1 MHSGPDKLCVAGRR
15 SLHGSGCGLVTTQ
28 IQPVASSRLARRTFA
43 RHDPASPAKRFLPQR
58 ACCNKICCPRPRTP
72 KLVICARGIGSACGG
87 LGCNMCAPGARQMF
101 AVSVGG
107 WAAGRLVGAINAAQ
121 PWTERSPPGGQA
133 MAPARTNHGL
143 GVAVRPWHRDLFLC
157 CFAAMC
163 LCVCLRLW
171 LCIGVRVCV
180 CLRVSVYVAVC
191 LFVSLR
197 VRTREGRT
205 RVS

>member
-1 MHSGPDKLCVAGRR
+1 
-15 SLHGSGCGLVTTQ
+15 
-28 IQPVASSRLARRTFA
+28 
-43 RHDPASPAKRFLPQR
+43 
-58 ACCNKICCPRPRTP
+58 
-72 KLVICARGIGSACGG
+72 
-87 LGCNMCAPGARQMF
+87 MF

-121 PWTERSPPGGQA
+121 PWTARSPPGGQA
-133 MAPARTNHGL
+133 MEPARTSHGL

-171 LCIGVRVCV
+171 LCLDVRV

-191 LFVSLR
+191 LFVSLC